1 MHADRTNRAMLT
13 LFALLLIAAGAAAGA
28 ASLGFFG
35 TATKHRTLLHNAVGD
50 SYGRQGDW
58 LWPVTALM
66 ALLIVLLALRWLLT
80 LLFTTDRAGDL
91 RIDSG
96 GGKGRTTLTSAALTG
111 AVTEEIENYRGID
124 SARARLVG
132 DPAAPQLVVTATV
145 ADCADLPALRRR
157 IQTGAL
163 AHARAT
169 LDRPDLPA
177 QLDLTVTTKRSSR
190 VT

>member
-13 LFALLLIAAGAAAGA
+13 LLALLLIAAAAAAGA

-35 TATKHRTLLHNAVGD
+35 TATEHRSLLHNAVGD
-50 SYGRQGDW
+50 FYGRQGGW
-58 LWPVTALM
+58 LWPVTALV
-66 ALLIVLLALRWLLT
+66 ALLIMVLALRWLLT

-96 GGKGRTTLTSAALTG
+96 GGEGRTTLASAALTG
-111 AVTEEIENYRGID
+111 AVTEEIESYRGVD
-124 SARARLVG
+124 SAHARLIG
-132 DPAAPQLVVTATV
+132 DPTAPQLVVTAHV
-145 ADCADLPALRRR
+145 ADSADLPALRRR
-157 IQTGAL
+157 IQTSAL
-163 AHARAT
+163 AHARAA

-177 QLDLTVTTKRSSR
+177 QLDLTVTTKRSTR